1 MDNAV
6 KAIIIGASIVIVMT
20 VVGIGFKVMTM
31 GQNLA
36 SDSMNQLEAMTGE
49 MAEANVVNMDGKTI
63 SGSNVVSFI
72 KQRDDSVKVFVK
84 TLAST
89 NTSQYRGAETKDA
102 DGKRKAGSKIEN
114 LTNVTQND
122 YINPNGKFLVK
133 VVRNTNQVITS
144 ITFTQE

>member
-72 KQRDDSVKVFVK
+72 KQRDDSIRIQVKNKATGSEYITYRNTTGIDTTKVG
-84 TLAST
+84 TIDDLSNIGLAK
-89 NTSQYRGAETKDA
+89 QY
-102 DGKRKAGSKIEN
+102 
-114 LTNVTQND
+114 V
-122 YINPNGKFLVK
+122 NPNGKFNVK
-133 VVRNTNQVITS
+133 IERDNNDVI
-144 ITFTQE
+144 ILIKFTQI